1 MKYERFTP
9 SGKNIGNRKSEFV
22 TKTQFLKK
30 WNLGLRI
37 HVLVY
42 FIQDELEGEEYKD
55 EELFLFNLDSDPTEK
70 INLASS
76 LPEIVKQLEV
86 KS

>member
-1 MKYERFTP
+1 MEKIWVIENQSLLQRLN
-9 SGKNIGNRKSEFV
+9 SLKNGILV
-22 TKTQFLKK
+22 CA
-30 WNLGLRI
+30 RI

-42 FIQDELEGEEYKD
+42 FIKDELEGEEYKD

>member
-1 MKYERFTP
+1 M
-9 SGKNIGNRKSEFV
+9 
-22 TKTQFLKK
+22 
-30 WNLGLRI
+30 RI
-37 HVLVY
+37 HVLVS
-42 FIQDELEGEEYKD
+42 FIQDELEGEECKD

>member
-1 MKYERFTP
+1 MEKIWVLENQSLLQRLNSF
-9 SGKNIGNRKSEFV
+9 
-22 TKTQFLKK
+22 KK

-42 FIQDELEGEEYKD
+42 FIQDELEEEEYKD